1 MKRRIF
7 PKNFQSRSSSKIRA
21 TSGKIA
27 KMPFSHKVLWEK
39 RKAIYYKEKSL
50 FYVSDLEDQCWQAEV
65 NRYKNLP
72 RSRKMCHFVLL
83 KDFWAIISRNVDDCN
98 LREIENSNICG
109 VLGDLV
115 SFLQFTNVKNTH
127 VRVFLKV
134 TLLHWWVF
142 LTLFKLYKW
151 YQITQRI
158 TYSFF

>member
-1 MKRRIF
+1 MKRRTF
-7 PKNFQSRSSSKIRA
+7 SKNFQSRSSLKIRA

-72 RSRKMCHFVLL
+72 RSRKMWHFVLL
-83 KDFWAIISRNVDDCN
+83 KDFWAIISRNVDDFN

-109 VLGDLV
+109 VLRDLV
-115 SFLQFTNVKNTH
+115 SFVQFTKREKHPCRSVPKSNSPPWMGVSH
-127 VRVFLKV
+127 VF
-134 TLLHWWVF
+134 
-142 LTLFKLYKW
+142 
-151 YQITQRI
+151 
-158 TYSFF
+158 

>member
-1 MKRRIF
+1 
-7 PKNFQSRSSSKIRA
+7 
-21 TSGKIA
+21 
-27 KMPFSHKVLWEK
+27 MPFSHKVLWEK

-72 RSRKMCHFVLL
+72 RSRKMWHFVLL
-83 KDFWAIISRNVDDCN
+83 KDFWAIISRNVDDFN

-115 SFLQFTNVKNTH
+115 SFVQFTNVKNPH
-127 VRVFLKV
+127 VGVFLKV
-134 TLLHWWVF
+134 TLLHGWVF